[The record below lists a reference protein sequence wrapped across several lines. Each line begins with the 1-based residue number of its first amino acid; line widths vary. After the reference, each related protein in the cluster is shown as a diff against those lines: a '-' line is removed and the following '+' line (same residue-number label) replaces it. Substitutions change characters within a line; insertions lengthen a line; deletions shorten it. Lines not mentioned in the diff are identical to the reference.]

1 MHAKQLWMIG
11 LSWMLGCAAVEDGEG
26 APLPPLSA
34 SALSDAG
41 TTPSTEAGSPTSSPD
56 SSAPVTADVDASLP
70 AGGDA
75 AVSVS
80 DASNPRPATGA
91 GGPELCDNGWDDDLD
106 GLVDENCACNGSTT
120 KACHF
125 GPNDSSG
132 NVCPQGVQTCAS
144 TSEFS
149 FWGPCVSTG
158 APPPKDLCACIPE
171 TCDNQKDDNCNGQ
184 VDEGC
189 AVEVPVN
196 INGDCVTAS
205 CPAWAPYPVGCD
217 LMMEGGDSRGCVAN
231 APGSPEVYF
240 QEGDACPIFGG
251 ILGGLE
257 GDVGHISG
265 KLLCSS
271 QKGAALDATRCMLNK
286 KEKIFPADKSG
297 CP

>member
-1 MHAKQLWMIG
+1 M
-11 LSWMLGCAAVEDGEG
+11 
-26 APLPPLSA
+26 
-34 SALSDAG
+34 
-41 TTPSTEAGSPTSSPD
+41 
-56 SSAPVTADVDASLP
+56 
-70 AGGDA
+70 
-75 AVSVS
+75 
-80 DASNPRPATGA
+80 
-91 GGPELCDNGWDDDLD
+91 
-106 GLVDENCACNGSTT
+106 
-120 KACHF
+120 
-125 GPNDSSG
+125 
-132 NVCPQGVQTCAS
+132 
-144 TSEFS
+144 
-149 FWGPCVSTG
+149 STG

-189 AVEVPVN
+189 AFEVPVN

-217 LMMEGGDSRGCVAN
+217 LVMEGGDSRGCVAN
-231 APGSPEVYF
+231 APGSSDVYF

-265 KLLCSS
+265 RLLCSS
-271 QKGAALDATRCMLNK
+271 QKGAPLDATRCMLNK